1 MAFFNRLFNRKNK
14 PEYNS
19 TFQHS
24 SLRRSLTDPQPST
37 SSPARGQRS
46 SNEDKDTI
54 DILSGSVP
62 VRVRARRAGC
72 DFGRSKTS
80 VDVGSVRSSASSA
93 AEPVSSS
100 ADGSKSQYRTLRA
113 LHRSRLHTIVAAL
126 DRSNKRAVV
135 LKTFAKSRM
144 SSSLRAKLEAEVAH
158 LRSLACVPGVV
169 QFIQQFEDDDSI
181 FIVLDRCPG
190 PTLIELVANSGG
202 RLSEKVL
209 VPYVLIPLIFILVDL
224 HRRGIVHRQIKPE
237 HTLCQIEAGL
247 VTLVDFSEAVN
258 KNQRCLNNR
267 SGSLEYMAPEV
278 LNKPTAEEIFHQV
291 LYNGMSEEELP
302 QYDEKADVW
311 SLGVLAFEA
320 LTGCQPFLAD
330 SPSEMSRL
338 HRDLLT
344 ELDGAGNPLLFS
356 GRSELS
362 GEARSFLLQ
371 ALQLDPINRSSAER
385 LLQHPLLQ
393 RYWTRYQSTHHATHM
408 RTVAASR
415 GGGAPPITTTIT
427 PTTIATSAA
436 TGNGQVA
443 AVAVAAAA
451 AAAVSRT
458 AGGGGSICAAPAVAR
473 EANLLMAAPLQF
485 PVR

>member
-1 MAFFNRLFNRKNK
+1 MAFFNRLFNRKSK
-14 PEYNS
+14 PEFLS
-19 TFQHS
+19 TLQHS

-54 DILSGSVP
+54 EILSGPRS
-62 VRVRARRAGC
+62 VRVRGRRAGC

-93 AEPVSSS
+93 ADPVSGS

-113 LHRSRLHTIVAAL
+113 LHRSRLHTIVAAQ

-135 LKTFAKSRM
+135 LKTFAKNRM

-158 LRSLACVPGVV
+158 LRSLSCVPGVV
-169 QFIQQFEDDDSI
+169 QFIQQFEDDESI

-202 RLSEKVL
+202 RLSENVL
-209 VPYVLIPLIFILVDL
+209 VPYVLIPLLFVLIDL
-224 HRRGIVHRQIKPE
+224 HRRGIVHRQIQPE

-267 SGSLEYMAPEV
+267 AGSLEYMAPEV

-330 SPSEMSRL
+330 SPSEMSQL
-338 HRDLLT
+338 QKDLLT
-344 ELDGAGNPLLFS
+344 HLDGAGNPLLFS
-356 GRSELS
+356 GRSQLS

-393 RYWTRYQSTHHATHM
+393 RYWPRYQSTHHAT
-408 RTVAASR
+408 RLLAAATAAGR
-415 GGGAPPITTTIT
+415 GGNASPSTTV
-427 PTTIATSAA
+427 TSAA
-436 TGNGQVA
+436 TGSGQVA
-443 AVAVAAAA
+443 VAAA

-458 AGGGGSICAAPAVAR
+458 AGGGGGSCAAPAVAHKS
-473 EANLLMAAPLQF
+473 NLLMAAPLQF